1 MATNTVFFCKEC
13 GYESAKWLGKCP
25 GCNSWNSFVEEKI
38 NKSKTT
44 KSNSKGFSSTFSNK
58 SEVKKLKD
66 IVVNESIRLDTGYA
80 ELNRVF
86 GGGIVEG
93 SLTLIGGEPGIGK
106 STLIMQVCHKLSTH
120 GKVLYVSGEE
130 SETQVKLRADR
141 LKVDSDNILFLSETS
156 ISEIENKIESVEPKF
171 CIIDSIQTMYDE
183 EISSVPGSVSQV
195 KEVTARM
202 MYLAKQKN
210 ITVIVIGHVTK
221 DGVIAGPRILE
232 HMVDTVLYIEGERF
246 FTHRVIRSVKNRFGS
261 TNEIGIFDMQ
271 DIGMVEVT
279 NISELFLSDSKSN
292 LPGTATVATVE
303 GTSTILLEIQALTAH
318 SYYNNPRRVANGID
332 LNRLNMILAVLEKRC
347 NIGLGS
353 QDIYVNV
360 IGGIRVDEPAVDL
373 AIAMAIVS
381 NYKNKVIDNKTVFI
395 GELGLT
401 GEIRSINNFEKRVKE
416 TEKMGY
422 KKIYASKRQID
433 NLKTTMK
440 NEKLNIELV
449 GIKTIDEAINYILN
463 R

>member
-106 STLIMQVCHKLSTH
+106 STLIMQVCHKLSIH

-416 TEKMGY
+416 IEKMGY

>member
-106 STLIMQVCHKLSTH
+106 STLIMQVCHKLSIH

-373 AIAMAIVS
+373 AVAMAIVS

-416 TEKMGY
+416 IEKMGY

>member
-416 TEKMGY
+416 IEKMGY

>member
-38 NKSKTT
+38 TKT
-44 KSNSKGFSSTFSNK
+44 KSSKSGTKRFSSTFDNR
-58 SEVKKLKD
+58 SEVKKLND
-66 IVVNESIRLDTGYA
+66 IVVGESIRLDTGYG

-86 GGGIVEG
+86 GRGIVEG

-106 STLIMQVCHKLSTH
+106 STLIMQVCSNLSRH

-141 LKVDSDNILFLSETS
+141 LKVSSDDILFLSETN
-156 ISEIENKIESVEPKF
+156 ISEIENKIGNVSPKF
-171 CIIDSIQTMYDE
+171 CIIDSIQTMYDD
-183 EISSVPGSVSQV
+183 EISSVPGSISQV

-202 MYLAKQKN
+202 MYLAKRQN

-271 DIGMVEVT
+271 DVGMVEVS
-279 NISELFLSDSKSN
+279 NIAELFLSDVKNN
-292 LPGTATVATVE
+292 LPGTSIVATVE

-347 NIGLGS
+347 NIGLGT

-373 AIAMAIVS
+373 SVAMSIVS
-381 NYKNKVIDNKTVFI
+381 SYKNKTIDPKSVFI

-416 TEKMGY
+416 IEKMGY
-422 KKIYASKRQID
+422 SKIYANKTQI
-433 NLKTTMK
+433 NRLKSTVK
-440 NEKLNIELV
+440 DLKIELV
-449 GIKTIDEAINYILN
+449 GITTIDEAINYIIN

>member
-66 IVVNESIRLDTGYA
+66 IVVNESIRIDTGYA

-106 STLIMQVCHKLSTH
+106 STLIMQVCHKLSIH

-416 TEKMGY
+416 IEKMGY